1 MKNLT
6 LLFVV
11 ILLVSFSS
19 PVDVFSQAKKDIGIK
34 TITVVSGPVGGSWYP
49 IGAKLGDIFERE
61 FTLKATVD
69 IGGSAQNIRRVN
81 KGRDADV
88 GLASTPEAY
97 NAYNGLPP
105 FKEKLTNYN
114 LMGCIAPYYFQ
125 VLVREG
131 SGVKSWKDL
140 KGKRFSP
147 GMAGV
152 GGEILSRHILEEVGL
167 SYEEIRGSGGSV
179 EFRDYRSA
187 IEAMKDG
194 NIDVIA
200 ITMPFPIPLY
210 EEYLL
215 TNKGYFLPLEESLR
229 KKIVDKYPVYSPGE
243 LPAGIYKGQNSPIP
257 TIAYWT
263 TFIVRADMPESVV
276 HELTKAVYT
285 HEQEISDLMPA
296 LKNFGLRNA
305 VEWKR
310 IPFHPGSKKYFQEAG
325 IWKD

>member
-6 LLFVV
+6 LLFAV
-11 ILLVSFSS
+11 ILLVSFSLS
-19 PVDVFSQAKKDIGIK
+19 VDVSSQTRKDIGIK
-34 TITVVSGPVGGSWYP
+34 TITIVSGPVGGSWYP
-49 IGAKLGDIFERE
+49 IGAKLGEIFERE
-61 FTLKATVD
+61 FELKATVD
-69 IGGSAQNIRRVN
+69 IGGSAQNIRRVD

-131 SGVKSWKDL
+131 SGVHSWKDL
-140 KGKRFSP
+140 RSKRFSP
-147 GMAGV
+147 GTVGV
-152 GGEILSRHILEEVGL
+152 GGEILSRNILEEVGL
-167 SYEEIRGSGGSV
+167 SYDAIRSAGGNV

-194 NIDVIA
+194 HLDVLA
-200 ITMPFPIPLY
+200 ITMPYPIPLY

-215 TNKGYFLPLEESLR
+215 MNKGYFLPLEESLR
-229 KKIVDKYPVYSPGE
+229 TKIVNKYPVYSPAE
-243 LPAGIYKGQNSPIP
+243 LPAGVYKGQNSPIP

-263 TFIVRADMPESVV
+263 TFIVRADFPQPAVY
-276 HELTKAVYT
+276 ELTKALFK
-285 HEQEISDLMPA
+285 HEKEIRDLMPA

-305 VEWKR
+305 VEWKK
-310 IPFHPGSKKYFQEAG
+310 IPVHPGAKKYFQEAG